1 MKRWTWTPS
10 SPASPRSWS
19 IDELAHTN
27 IEGSKHAK
35 RYEDV
40 MELLEAK
47 IDVLSTM
54 NVQHVESVGP
64 TVQQITGVQVR
75 ETVPDWV
82 MQRVDEIVLADLTPQ
97 ALQKRMERGD
107 IYPVDRAQRALSH
120 FFRPGN
126 LIALRELALR
136 QVTGVVDR
144 SLDAFLEKDG
154 TQPAHTVRERIG
166 VCVSSNP
173 AAQYLI
179 ARGSRMAQ
187 AMGGELYVLYID
199 VGRDTSPEDQKTLAE
214 NIRFAENL
222 GGRVVRTSGR
232 SVADGVAQLVRENH
246 ITQVIFGR
254 SARTGWQRYL
264 YMSAIQ
270 RFLARLAVGRRAH
283 RDPGGAL
290 MPDPPHILV
299 VDDEPQITRVLRTSL
314 SAQGYDIR
322 VANSGEMALEIM
334 KDWAPNLI
342 ITDLSMPSIDG
353 VELCRRVRA
362 VSQIPI
368 LVLSVRDQERQKVEA
383 LDAGADDY
391 VTKPFGMNELLAR
404 VRANLRRAPADNDP
418 ASRSLRS
425 AIFASTLP
433 RTKSLS
439 AATKCASL
447 RKSLICLSFWP
458 AAPARS

>member
-1 MKRWTWTPS
+1 MPKTPDDWLNEIS
-10 SPASPRSWS
+10 TEKSKGIFKLFLGYAPGVGKTYSMLSEAIRRASRGEDVIVGVVESHGRKATSELAAKLERVPPRKLEYKGTIFDEMDVDAILARKASVVVV
-19 IDELAHTN
+19 DELAHTN
-27 IEGSKHAK
+27 IEGSKHGK

-40 MELLEAK
+40 IELLDSK

-54 NVQHVESVGP
+54 NVQHVESLGP

-82 MQRVDEIVLADLTPQ
+82 MQLVDEIVLADLTPQ

-107 IYPVDRAQRALSH
+107 IYPMDRTQRALSH

-154 TQPAHTVRERIG
+154 TQLAHTVRERIG

-187 AMGGELYVLYID
+187 AIGGDLFVFYID
-199 VGRDTSPEDQKTLAE
+199 VGRDTRPEDQKTLAE

-222 GGRVVRTSGR
+222 GAQFVRTTGGSIAEGIAR
-232 SVADGVAQLVRENH
+232 LVRENH

-264 YMSAIQ
+264 YLSAIQ
-270 RFLARLAVGRRAH
+270 KFLRESPSV
-283 RDPGGAL
+283 DV
-290 MPDPPHILV
+290 HI
-299 VDDEPQITRVLRTSL
+299 
-314 SAQGYDIR
+314 
-322 VANSGEMALEIM
+322 
-334 KDWAPNLI
+334 
-342 ITDLSMPSIDG
+342 
-353 VELCRRVRA
+353 
-362 VSQIPI
+362 VSQ
-368 LVLSVRDQERQKVEA
+368 EA
-383 LDAGADDY
+383 
-391 VTKPFGMNELLAR
+391 R
-404 VRANLRRAPADNDP
+404 
-418 ASRSLRS
+418 
-425 AIFASTLP
+425 
-433 RTKSLS
+433 
-439 AATKCASL
+439 
-447 RKSLICLSFWP
+447 
-458 AAPARS
+458 